1 VIKLGGTQVVGSATF
16 DAAASILNGSNLS
29 EQGRGVRAAAAPRVQ
44 KTGTSGADSLSGDSQ
59 LLTYFEG
66 GGGNDTLVGGS
77 RSDVAVYSGNRS
89 SYTVRTVAGV
99 TTVTDTRENSPDGV
113 DTLRGIN
120 VLQFADGYLFQN
132 AAANRTTLGGSSQ
145 RYAVSN
151 GEYVIG
157 TNAVEHFVVAD
168 DVSASIATGAGD
180 VVDLARSIDS
190 YSYRASGSQLQIS
203 DGIHLIAISVPST
216 PLTLRT
222 ASGSTT
228 VAIDFAAGGVI
239 KLGGT
244 QVVGSSTFDAASAIL
259 DSSNVTTAEM
269 LPIRLLDGVPIA
281 ARPGVMDVFLL
292 DAGQSIDALVTGFE
306 PGDVIRIA
314 NLDEEIGVALEN
326 LDFTDGAALIVAGQA
341 ALSLF
346 DLPTDLFSD
355 EASFES
361 VYGQQA
367 ITYVI

>member
-29 EQGRGVRAAAAPRVQ
+29 EQARGIRAAAAPRVQ

-99 TTVTDTRENSPDGV
+99 TTVTDTRANSPDGV

-120 VLQFADGYLFQN
+120 VLQFADGFLFQN
-132 AAANRTTLGGSSQ
+132 AGANRTTLGGSAQ
-145 RYAVSN
+145 RYVVSN

-157 TNAVEHFVVAD
+157 TNANEHFVVAD

-190 YSYRASGSQLQIS
+190 YSYRTAGTQLQIS
-203 DGIHLIAISVPST
+203 DGVHVIALTAPGS

-228 VAIDFAAGGVI
+228 VSIDFAAGGVI

-244 QVVGSSTFDAASAIL
+244 QVVGSATFDAAASIL

-281 ARPGVMDVFLL
+281 ARPGVTDVFLL
-292 DAGQSIDALVTGFE
+292 DAGRSIDALVTGFE

-314 NLDEEIGVALEN
+314 NLDEEIGVTVEN
-326 LDFTDGAALIVAGQA
+326 PDLGDGAATLLAGQA
-341 ALSLF
+341 TLTLS
-346 DLPTDLFSD
+346 DLSSDLFSD
-355 EASFES
+355 EQTLEVF
-361 VYGQQA
+361 YGPNA